1 MGELSNLKKNK
12 ISQNWILSPSFG
24 VPKTLRCHR
33 LRQGHREAVELGGE
47 LVREL
52 SAVDIRGWEA
62 GDVQQKSSP
71 GHRICR
77 GNPGFLGHTWILTV
91 ECPAGSDCNLLVRP
105 YRDLQPTFF
114 LRVL

>member
-1 MGELSNLKKNK
+1 MVELSNLKKTKSPK
-12 ISQNWILSPSFG
+12 IGSFPQLSG
-24 VPKTLRCHR
+24 VQKNSKMPRR
-33 LRQGHREAVELGGE
+33 LRQGHREAVEVGGE

-77 GNPGFLGHTWILTV
+77 GNPEFLGHTWWQSSV
-91 ECPAGSDCNLLVRP
+91 LLEVIV
-105 YRDLQPTFF
+105 TC
-114 LRVL
+114 